1 MEWADGASFN
11 TAETVPGVSPTCCA
25 TIFSVTTAGLG
36 RGFLT
41 WPIVEIV
48 SDQFESRRKTLTC
61 QKVFIS
67 DGESSYRNADL
78 SLYLQMPSTFNQ
90 LFWQDKFVL

>member
-1 MEWADGASFN
+1 M
-11 TAETVPGVSPTCCA
+11 
-25 TIFSVTTAGLG
+25 
-36 RGFLT
+36 
-41 WPIVEIV
+41 V

-78 SLYLQMPSTFNQ
+78 ALWDYLQIMFNQ
-90 LFWQDKFVL
+90 LFLAE